1 MSQSG
6 RPLSLKFILLAVVVL
21 LCGGSSSGAT
31 LEEILS
37 HIDQVGKDLRS
48 MEASLVQKKW
58 TDILS
63 EYDSGEKGTFLF
75 LKDGDKALLRKEI
88 VAPTVN
94 SLVIKD
100 GTVTF
105 FQPSLKQAQQYKL
118 GKNGDKAEF
127 LLLGFG
133 TDKDALRATYNIT
146 LLGEET
152 LDGTKA
158 YKIELKPKSDRFA
171 AFFVQI
177 ILWIDAERWIPI
189 QQQLVEPT
197 LDHLLI
203 TFSNIQLNPKISK
216 SRFDLKLPRD
226 VNLIK
231 N

>member
-1 MSQSG
+1 M
-6 RPLSLKFILLAVVVL
+6 RLKFILLAVVVL
-21 LCGGSSSGAT
+21 LSGGSSFGAT

-75 LKDGDKALLRKEI
+75 LKDGDKVLLRKEI

-100 GTVTF
+100 GSVTF
-105 FQPSLKQAQQYKL
+105 YQPSLKQAQQYKL
-118 GKNGDKAEF
+118 GQNGDKAEF

-133 TDKDALRATYNIT
+133 TDKEALKATYNIEF
-146 LLGEET
+146 LGEET
-152 LDGTKA
+152 VDGAKA

-171 AFFVQI
+171 AFFVRI
-177 ILWIDAERWIPI
+177 VLWIDADRWIPI

-197 LDHLLI
+197 QDHLLI
-203 TFSNIQLNPKISK
+203 TFSNVQLNPKLSK

>member
-6 RPLSLKFILLAVVVL
+6 NLLSRKLVLLAVL
-21 LCGGSSSGAT
+21 LLLSGGRSFGAT
-31 LEEILS
+31 LDEILS
-37 HIDQVGKDLRS
+37 HIDQVGKNLKS
-48 MEASLVQKKW
+48 MEADLVQKKW

-75 LKDGDKALLRKEI
+75 LKDGDKVMLRKEI
-88 VAPTVN
+88 TEPTVN
-94 SLVIKD
+94 SLVIRD

-105 FQPSLKQAQQYKL
+105 YQPSLKQAQQYQL

-133 TDKDALRATYNIT
+133 TDQSALKSTYDIS
-146 LLGEET
+146 LLGEESVE
-152 LDGTKA
+152 GRKA
-158 YKIELKPKSDRFA
+158 YKLELKPKSDRVA
-171 AFFVQI
+171 AFFVRI

-197 LDHLLI
+197 QDHLLI
-203 TFSNIQLNPKISK
+203 TFSNIQLNPKLSK
-216 SRFDLKLPRD
+216 SRFELKLPKD
-226 VNLIK
+226 VKLIK